1 MRNWE
6 LPGRTGT
13 TACRAVA
20 RWFYG
25 SAGTYPGGRAD
36 SRARRFAH
44 LWAGVIARGLMP
56 RRWVT
61 LEVAGRRSGRVTRF
75 PLGMADRDG
84 QWYLVSFLGEHC
96 NWVQNVRAAGGRAT
110 LRGRRTA
117 ACRLAEVPV
126 SERPPI
132 IKRYLQKVPGGR
144 PHIPV
149 SRHAPVTDFEAI
161 AARYPVFRVL
171 PSRGLGTQE
180 GEK

>member
-1 MRNWE
+1 MRSRE
-6 LPGRTGT
+6 LPGRTAT
-13 TACRAVA
+13 TPCRAVA
-20 RWFYG
+20 RWFYS

-36 SRARRFAH
+36 NRARRSAR
-44 LWAGVIARGLMP
+44 LWAAVIARGLMP

-96 NWVQNVRAAGGRAT
+96 NWVQNVRAADGRAT
-110 LRGRRTA
+110 LRGGRA
-117 ACRLAEVPV
+117 VACRLVEVPV

-149 SRHAPVTDFEAI
+149 SRHAPVTGFGAI
-161 AARYPVFRVL
+161 AARYPVFRVV
-171 PSRGLGTQE
+171 PSRDLDAGR
-180 GEK
+180 